1 MTNAT
6 YDRVD
11 REEGSNSAPDSN
23 SSLATT
29 SNEIAEAKT
38 EEMGHVN
45 IDITMKEEG
54 IIRRRVAPPQSS
66 HRQQLERIHKDCASG
81 QPTIHRVYDP
91 LSKDDELTADSAHGG
106 APEGWIIKHK
116 DNFTNT
122 FKQRSCWDW
131 LSNILP
137 MVGLLKTY
145 DFKENLFTDI
155 LAGLT
160 VGVMIVPQS
169 MSYAKLAG
177 LPVEF
182 GLYSS
187 LVPIYAYALFGSSRQ
202 LAVGPV
208 ALVSLILNNGLT
220 LVLDQA
226 GKTPE
231 NTENYDE
238 LYATL
243 AIQTS
248 FLVGICLIIMGVLRL
263 GFVTI
268 FLSHAVVSGFTS
280 AAAIIIG
287 LSQVKYFFGYNIPS
301 DKSLH
306 MMLINIFANIKEF
319 NYKTFLLGTLCVTFL
334 MGMKQI
340 AVRFK
345 THPVLKW
352 ARAAAPLLVTTI
364 TITLQLTVD
373 LEANGIPIVKYI
385 PEGMPKFSIQQA
397 ITFDEIGVAQLAVV
411 VISIVI
417 VGFMESIAISKQLAS
432 KHNYEIDS
440 SKELLGLGMA
450 NLSAGLF
457 SGYPLTGSFSRS
469 AVNNEAGAKSG
480 ISAIVTAT
488 LVLIVLL
495 FLTPVF
501 ALMVSILVRFSLIIF
516 SKFYIS
522 QTIIL
527 FYVSLYRH

>member
-1 MTNAT
+1 MADSSD
-6 YDRVD
+6 YDKVEN
-11 REEGSNSAPDSN
+11 EEVP
-23 SSLATT
+23 SSLTVSLNIPEGESTVSST
-29 SNEIAEAKT
+29 S
-38 EEMGHVN
+38 
-45 IDITMKEEG
+45 
-54 IIRRRVAPPQSS
+54 SS
-66 HRQQLERIHKDCASG
+66 LRHRSTAYRLQLDKIHKDCSSG
-81 QPTIHRVYDP
+81 QPTVHRVYDP
-91 LSKDDELTADSAHGG
+91 LSSDIDEMTNDG
-106 APEGWIIKHK
+106 APETWLQKHR
-116 DNFTNT
+116 DNVTNA
-122 FKQRSCWDW
+122 FKGKSCCDW
-131 LSNILP
+131 LENLLP
-137 MVGLLKTY
+137 MVTLMKTY
-145 DFKENLFTDI
+145 DFKSNLFTDI

-187 LVPIYAYALFGSSRQ
+187 LVPIYAYAMFGSSRQ

-220 LVLDQA
+220 MVLSSA

-248 FLVGICLIIMGVLRL
+248 FLVGVCYILMGILRL

-287 LSQVKYFFGYNIPS
+287 LSQVKYIVGYSIPS

-306 MMLINIFANIKEF
+306 MMLKNIFANIGKF
-319 NYKTFLLGTLCVTFL
+319 NYKTFLLGTGCVAFL
-334 MGMKQI
+334 MGMKK
-340 AVRFK
+340 VSSK
-345 THPVLKW
+345 YSTHPVLKW
-352 ARAAAPLLVTTI
+352 ARAAAPLLI
-364 TITLQLTVD
+364 TIITISLQLILD
-373 LEANGIPIVKYI
+373 LESNGIPIVKSI
-385 PEGMPKFSIQQA
+385 PSGLPRFSGGQA
-397 ITFDEIGVAQLAVV
+397 VLFEEIGVGQLSVV

-440 SKELLGLGMA
+440 SKELLGLGVA

-501 ALMVSILVRFSLIIF
+501 RLMVRL
-516 SKFYIS
+516 K
-522 QTIIL
+522 
-527 FYVSLYRH
+527 

>member
-1 MTNAT
+1 MTNST
-6 YDRVD
+6 YERVD
-11 REEGSNSAPDSN
+11 GEEELNSAPDSN
-23 SSLATT
+23 NSSLATN

-45 IDITMKEEG
+45 IDFTMKEEG
-54 IIRRRVAPPQSS
+54 NIRRRVAPPQSS

-116 DNFTNT
+116 ENFTNA
-122 FKQRSCWDW
+122 FKQRSCCDMM
-131 LSNILP
+131 SNIFPL
-137 MVGLLKTY
+137 VGLLKTY

-155 LAGLT
+155 LAGIT

-187 LVPIYAYALFGSSRQ
+187 LVPIYAYALFGTSRQ

-268 FLSHAVVSGFTS
+268 FLSHSVVSGFTS

-287 LSQVKYFFGYNIPS
+287 LSQVKYFFGYSIPS

-306 MMLINIFANIKEF
+306 MMLINIFANIKDF
-319 NYKTFLLGTLCVTFL
+319 NYKTFLLGTLCVAFL
-334 MGMKQI
+334 MGMKQV

-345 THPVLKW
+345 THPILKW
-352 ARAAAPLLVTTI
+352 ARAAAPLLVTII
-364 TITLQLTVD
+364 TITLQVTID

-385 PEGMPKFSIQQA
+385 PEGMPKFSIEQA
-397 ITFDEIGVAQLAVV
+397 IKFDEIGIGQLSVV
-411 VISIVI
+411 VLSIVI
-417 VGFMESIAISKQLAS
+417 VGFMESIAISNQLAN
-432 KHNYEIDS
+432 KNNYEIDS
-440 SKELLGLGMA
+440 SKELLGLGVA

-469 AVNNEAGAKSG
+469 AVNNDAGAKSG
-480 ISAIVTAT
+480 ISAVVTAT

-501 ALMVSILVRFSLIIF
+501 ALMVSILWRFTFVIF
-516 SKFYIS
+516 LRLYRSHS
-522 QTIIL
+522 IL
-527 FYVSLYRH
+527 FCISLYPH

>member
-1 MTNAT
+1 MTTSN
-6 YDRVD
+6 YERVE
-11 REEGSNSAPDSN
+11 REEDLNLAPPAADDSSSSN
-23 SSLATT
+23 SSLG
-29 SNEIAEAKT
+29 S
-38 EEMGHVN
+38 M
-45 IDITMKEEG
+45 
-54 IIRRRVAPPQSS
+54 RRRATANAAPNDAPTNSMSS
-66 HRQQLERIHKDCASG
+66 HRQQLEHILQDCASKSG

-91 LSKDDELTADSAHGG
+91 LSKDIDEMTAESAHGG
-106 APEGWIIKHK
+106 APEGWMIKHK
-116 DNFTNT
+116 ENFIST
-122 FKQRSCWDW
+122 FQQRSCCDW
-131 LSNILP
+131 LENILP
-137 MVGLLKTY
+137 MVALLRTY
-145 DFKENLFTDI
+145 DWKNDVFTDI

-231 NTENYDE
+231 NTDNYDE

-280 AAAIIIG
+280 AAAILIG
-287 LSQVKYFFGYNIPS
+287 LSQIKYIFGYDIPS

-306 MMLINIFANIKEF
+306 MMLKNIFVNIGKF
-319 NYKTFLLGTLCVTFL
+319 NYKTFLLGTGCVAFL
-334 MGMKQI
+334 LMMKQI
-340 AVRFK
+340 TTRYS

-352 ARAAAPLLVTTI
+352 SRAAAPLLI
-364 TITLQLTVD
+364 TIITIILQLALD

-385 PEGMPKFSIQQA
+385 PQGLPKVSIAQA
-397 ITFDEIGVAQLAVV
+397 VNFQEISIGQLAIV

-417 VGFMESIAISKQLAS
+417 VGFMESIAIAKQLAS

-440 SKELLGLGMA
+440 SKELLGLGVA
-450 NLSAGLF
+450 NLSAGIF

-501 ALMVSILVRFSLIIF
+501 ALMVSFCG
-516 SKFYIS
+516 
-522 QTIIL
+522 
-527 FYVSLYRH
+527 